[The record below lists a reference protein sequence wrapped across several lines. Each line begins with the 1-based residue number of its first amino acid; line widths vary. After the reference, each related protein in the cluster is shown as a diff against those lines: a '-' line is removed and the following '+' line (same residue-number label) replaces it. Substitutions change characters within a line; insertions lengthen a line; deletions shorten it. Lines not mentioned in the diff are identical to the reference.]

1 MHREEEPRQ
10 IAAESRRVEWRAI
23 GLAASCLVIAAA
35 LAAGTTPV
43 SGFDIAP
50 AEAKLWQLL
59 NGARV
64 NNGLAPLIQ
73 HSTLVSLARWRSQD
87 MVDRDYF
94 SHTVLGT
101 GYEVYHWYDTNN
113 LNWAM
118 GGENI
123 GWNNGYSDADS
134 PVKVHEGF
142 MGSPGHRAN
151 ILGAS
156 WTHGGVGAGWADDIT
171 WQGKLRSPRL
181 YTELFMKA
189 KAASTPAPTPVPTPV
204 ATPVPTPIPSQPAGT
219 PAPTPKPTAKPSV
232 APTPRPT
239 AAPTPPPSGSTE
251 PTPSAD
257 PSGLETSASAAPSPG
272 TPLDGPSVLV
282 GRPNGNSLAV
292 LAFDDR
298 RPQGSVA
305 DNPLIASLRVEA
317 PAAPERG
324 IFETVIGSL
333 LTFFLG

>member
-1 MHREEEPRQ
+1 MHRDEGPLPVG
-10 IAAESRRVEWRAI
+10 APPRRVEWRAI

-35 LAAGTTPV
+35 LVAGPQPTR
-43 SGFDIAP
+43 GFDTAP
-50 AEAKLWQLL
+50 AEATLWQLV

-64 NNGLAPLIQ
+64 NNGLSPLIQ

-101 GYEVYHWYDTNN
+101 SYQVYHWYDTNG
-113 LNWAM
+113 LSWSS

-151 ILGAS
+151 ILNTS
-156 WTHGGVGAGWADDIT
+156 WTHGGVGAGWADNIM
-171 WQGKLRSPRL
+171 WQGKLRSPRI

-189 KAASTPAPTPVPTPV
+189 KTASTPAPTPSATQVPTP
-204 ATPVPTPIPSQPAGT
+204 APSQPAST
-219 PAPTPKPTAKPSV
+219 PAPTPKPTPKPTP
-232 APTPRPT
+232 APTQ
-239 AAPTPPPSGSTE
+239 PPSGSTA
-251 PTPSAD
+251 PTPSPD

-272 TPLDGPSVLV
+272 TPLDGPSGLV
-282 GRPNGNSLAV
+282 DRWHWATVSILLG
-292 LAFDDR
+292 DDR
-298 RPQGSVA
+298 WSPDQTA

-333 LTFFLG
+333 LSFFLG